1 MGVQIKE
8 KAIAI
13 AESRNILFAVGL
25 SIVFCI
31 ALYIFFANSTVRTLS
46 VLQNTKEEVQ
56 AITMRVSEME
66 SQRLISEN
74 TINPDLAVSL
84 GFVEANSK
92 TFIVKGNAKTAIN
105 FNSR

>member
-1 MGVQIKE
+1 MGVQIKQ

-13 AESRNILFAVGL
+13 AESRSAFFAVGL
-25 SIVFCI
+25 SIIFCI

-46 VLQNTKEEVQ
+46 VLENTKEEVQ
-56 AITMRVSEME
+56 SVTMKVSEME
-66 SQRLISEN
+66 SQRLIYES
-74 TINPDLAVSL
+74 TINPELAVSL

-92 TFIVKGNAKTAIN
+92 TFIIKGRDKTAIN